1 MHYGLYSVHPRRS
14 EGELPGGVASRRP
27 GTVLGPERFVK
38 KIAKETVP
46 PPISRGVSLKDLLKR
61 VAAKSG
67 VPADMLLRKGR
78 LANVVQTRDRFIRE
92 AVLEQGYLAS
102 QVADFLAC
110 HPSNVS
116 RALQK
121 S

>member
-1 MHYGLYSVHPRRS
+1 M
-14 EGELPGGVASRRP
+14 GVA
-27 GTVLGPERFVK
+27 V
-38 KIAKETVP
+38 
-46 PPISRGVSLKDLLKR
+46 
-61 VAAKSG
+61 KSG
-67 VPADMLLRKGR
+67 VPAEILLRKGR
-78 LANVVQTRDRFIRE
+78 LANVVNARDQFIRE

-102 QVADFLAC
+102 QVAEFLSC

>member
-1 MHYGLYSVHPRRS
+1 MNYRAEWHP
-14 EGELPGGVASRRP
+14 GDGAPF
-27 GTVLGPERFVK
+27 LGPERFVK
-38 KIAKETVP
+38 KIAKETVRL
-46 PPISRGVSLKDLLKR
+46 PISRRASLKDLLKS
-61 VAAKSG
+61 VATKAGLPSEI
-67 VPADMLLRKGR
+67 LLRKGR
-78 LANVVQTRDRFIRE
+78 LAKVVEARDRFIRQ

-102 QVADFLAC
+102 QVANFLAC